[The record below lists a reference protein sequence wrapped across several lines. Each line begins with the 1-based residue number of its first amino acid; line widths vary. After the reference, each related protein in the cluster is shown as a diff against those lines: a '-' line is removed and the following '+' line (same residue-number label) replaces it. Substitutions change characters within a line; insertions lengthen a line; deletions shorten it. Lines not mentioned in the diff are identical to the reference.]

1 MASPEGADQVE
12 SSASGTGHQGAP
24 GPGGLFQADAAA
36 FVAAFTGSHR
46 YVLDFLAEEVLEQQG
61 TQLRTLLF
69 VPPPWA
75 TGRGPGL

>member
-1 MASPEGADQVE
+1 MERHRGVASPEGADQVE

-46 YVLDFLAEEVLEQQG
+46 YILDFLAEEVLEQAG
-61 TQLRTLLF
+61 NAAEHLVIR
-69 VPPPWA
+69 
-75 TGRGPGL
+75 